1 MQKLI
6 LTSIFLFSIIFIS
19 SSQTQGVSYTAVG
32 KGVATTFVTDYH
44 SLGINS
50 SALGWGTGF
59 EDKNFTVGMTEF
71 NLGIYSDSLNSDRL
85 ASLYKTFRNEAFGK
99 DPDAADWQTQAKNAG
114 DYLRTG
120 ISIDASYNWIGL
132 SYQNEKLGGIAF
144 NIQEHYSWYSKLS
157 ADLSGITFQGKLA
170 DYFDTLTVVIDGVTS
185 RIPNNGDISEDTLAQ
200 VVSGH
205 LSAPFSLSDVTK
217 GTDIKFSWNRYY
229 NLGYGR
235 KLFGDSTFALYGG
248 IAGRYIQSTA
258 MFDFVSDDS
267 GLSMTSSVSP
277 NFDIDYGSIANTNVS
292 DFREKGN
299 TIPTAIGN
307 GYGVDF
313 SLSAKIFNKIKIGL
327 AVNNLGS
334 ITYKRNVYSVK
345 DTLVADISVDGLD
358 SDNITNTIK
367 ELLKDGGLLN
377 LVGEE
382 KATITNNANIRLGGS
397 VDFGKKLSVG
407 FDVVAPFNRD
417 SPGGIQSAVYSVGGD
432 FRPLKWLQL
441 SAGYFGG
448 GIYAHN
454 IPVGINFI
462 LGKGTYEF
470 GISSRDALSF
480 VTKGSNS
487 VSTAFGVLRMRF

>member
-1 MQKLI
+1 MQKLLLSSI
-6 LTSIFLFSIIFIS
+6 LLFSTIFIAN
-19 SSQTQGVSYTAVG
+19 SQTQGVAYTAVG

-59 EDKNFTVGMTEF
+59 EDKHFTIGMTEF

-99 DPDAADWQTQAKNAG
+99 DEPADDWQTQAQNAG

-157 ADLSGITFQGKLA
+157 ADVAGITFQGKLA
-170 DYFDTLTVVIDGVTS
+170 DAFDQLTVVYGSDTTV
-185 RIPNNGDISEDTLAQ
+185 IPNNGTTSEDTLAH
-200 VVSGH
+200 VVSGR
-205 LSAPFSLSDVTK
+205 LAVPFSLADITK

-248 IAGRYIQSTA
+248 IAGRFIQSTA
-258 MFDFVSDDS
+258 MFDLVSDDS
-267 GLSMTSSVSP
+267 GLSMYSSMSP
-277 NFDIDYGSIANTNVS
+277 NFDIDYGSISNTNVS
-292 DFREKGN
+292 DFKKRGK

-313 SLSAKIFNKIKIGL
+313 SLSARLFNKVKIGL
-327 AVNNLGS
+327 AVNNIGS
-334 ITYKRNVYSVK
+334 ITYKRNVYSVS
-345 DTLVADISVDGLD
+345 DTLVTEIRVDGLD
-358 SDNITNTIK
+358 SDNITSAAK
-367 ELLKDGGLLN
+367 ELLQDGGLLN

-382 KATITNNANIRLGGS
+382 KTTITNNANIRFGAS

-407 FDVVAPFNRD
+407 IDFVAPFNSD
-417 SPGGIQSAVYSVGGD
+417 NPGGIQNAVYSIGGD

-441 SAGYFGG
+441 SAGYYGG